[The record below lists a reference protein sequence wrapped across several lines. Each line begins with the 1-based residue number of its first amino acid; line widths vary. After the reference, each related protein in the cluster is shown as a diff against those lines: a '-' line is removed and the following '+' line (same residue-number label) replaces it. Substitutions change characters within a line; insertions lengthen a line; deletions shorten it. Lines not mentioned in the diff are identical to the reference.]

1 MSTNHTLD
9 RLFAR
14 YPVLAVLGYGAI
26 VAVLGL
32 VIFGEISEIYDRS
45 VALAAATDM
54 LDRLEGRKASAGEG
68 AIAAGAPAG
77 SPFLEGQT
85 VTVAGAALQ
94 QRVTGAVGK
103 VGGNVLSSQVDLQ
116 GTLSKEGFV
125 SLIASCEVD
134 QPALQQLLY
143 DLEAGMPFLFVDQLV
158 VQAQEAGT
166 GQEAAGGRM
175 RVLLGVSG
183 QWQGAK

>member
-1 MSTNHTLD
+1 MSADRPLD
-9 RLFAR
+9 RLLAR
-14 YPVLAVLGYGAI
+14 YPALAVLGYVAI

-32 VIFGEISEIYDRS
+32 VTFGALADIYDRS
-45 VALAAATDM
+45 VALDAANEM
-54 LDRLEGRKASAGEG
+54 LDQIEGRKASSGG
-68 AIAAGAPAG
+68 ATIFAGAPAG

-94 QRVTGAVGK
+94 QRITGAVGK
-103 VGGNVLSSQVDLQ
+103 LGGNVLSSQVDLA
-116 GTLSKEGFV
+116 GTLSKDGFV
-125 SLIASCEVD
+125 SLVASCELD

-158 VQAQEAGT
+158 VQAPEAGT
-166 GQEAAGGRM
+166 GPEGTSGRM

-183 QWQGAK
+183 QWQGAR

>member
-1 MSTNHTLD
+1 MSTDHPLD
-9 RLFAR
+9 RLLAR
-14 YPVLAVLGYGAI
+14 YPALAVAGYVAI
-26 VAVLGL
+26 VATLAL
-32 VIFGEISEIYDRS
+32 VTVGALADLYDRS
-45 VALAAATDM
+45 VALAATTDM
-54 LDRLEGRKASAGEG
+54 LDQLEGRKASPGG
-68 AIAAGAPAG
+68 AATSAAAPAG

-103 VGGNVLSSQVDLQ
+103 LGGNVLSTQVDLQ
-116 GTLSKEGFV
+116 GTLAKQGFV

-143 DLEAGMPFLFVDQLV
+143 DLEVGMPFLFVDQLV
-158 VQAQEAGT
+158 IQAPETGT
-166 GQEAAGGRM
+166 GQEGATGRM

>member
-1 MSTNHTLD
+1 MSTDHPLD
-9 RLFAR
+9 RLLAR
-14 YPVLAVLGYGAI
+14 YPSLAALAYVAI

-32 VIFGEISEIYDRS
+32 VTVASLADLYDRS
-45 VALAAATDM
+45 AALSAATDV
-54 LDRLEGRKASAGEG
+54 LEQLGGRKASPAGT
-68 AIAAGAPAG
+68 AASTDAPTG

-94 QRVTGAVGK
+94 QRVTSAVSK
-103 VGGNVLSSQVDLQ
+103 LGGNVLSTQVDLQ
-116 GTLSKEGFV
+116 GTLAKQGFV
-125 SLIASCEVD
+125 SLTASCEVD

-143 DLEAGMPFLFVDQLV
+143 DLEVGMPFLFVDQLV
-158 VQAQEAGT
+158 IQAPEAGT
-166 GQEAAGGRM
+166 SQDGTTGRM

>member
-54 LDRLEGRKASAGEG
+54 LDRLEGRRVGKDGDLRSASA
-68 AIAAGAPAG
+68 
-77 SPFLEGQT
+77 SRF
-85 VTVAGAALQ
+85 
-94 QRVTGAVGK
+94 
-103 VGGNVLSSQVDLQ
+103 
-116 GTLSKEGFV
+116 
-125 SLIASCEVD
+125 
-134 QPALQQLLY
+134 
-143 DLEAGMPFLFVDQLV
+143 
-158 VQAQEAGT
+158 
-166 GQEAAGGRM
+166 
-175 RVLLGVSG
+175 
-183 QWQGAK
+183 